1 MSVDKK
7 SGNDRTEVLIVE
19 DSATQA
25 EELKNILEKNDY
37 AVSSAG
43 DGEEALAVMRQHKPD
58 IVISDVVMPKMDGYE
73 MCKQIKKDKSLKNI
87 PIILL
92 TALFDTLDVIR
103 GLECGADNFITKPY
117 DEKYLLSRLR
127 FIEANKKVQE
137 MEKTRIGLIIVFAGR
152 KYFITSN
159 RLQILNLL
167 LSTYEAAVQKNQGL
181 SRLQDELKKLNEE
194 LEHRVKERTD
204 ELRIENEERKRAEN
218 ALKASEEKYR
228 IVVENANEAIA
239 VVQDERTIFANNRAM
254 DLSGYSME
262 ELSSKKFMDLFHP
275 EDRDILV
282 ERYKERLKGKKGN
295 GISSYRFI
303 VKGGRLRWVETSS
316 VAITWENRPAVLF
329 FISDITERIRSEEEK
344 KKSAEKLME
353 AMRATVEA
361 IAMTTEIRDPY
372 TAGHQRRVANITR
385 AIGEKMGLSKDRI
398 EGLFV
403 AGVIHDIGKI
413 YVPAEILSKPGR
425 LNKSEFDLIKMH
437 PKAAVDILKNIKF
450 PWPVTTAI
458 FQHHERING
467 SGYPLGLANGKIC
480 LEAKVLAVADVME
493 AIVSHRPYRPALSMD
508 KAREEIVTK
517 KGVLYDPDV
526 VDACLRVMDINTS
539 IFS

>member
-413 YVPAEILSKPGR
+413 YVPAEILSKPAR
-425 LNKSEFDLIKMH
+425 LNESEFGLIKMH

-480 LEAKVLAVADVME
+480 LEAKILAVADVME
-493 AIVSHRPYRPALSMD
+493 AMVSHRPYRPALSMD